1 VPQLVRYAAEQGI
14 PVFGVCLGLQGVV
27 EAFGGELGVLDYPV
41 HGKPSRIRHSGKGV
55 FEGLPETFQ
64 VGRYHS
70 LYARKEKLPECLEI
84 TAESEDGVIMGVRH
98 RELPIEAVQFHP
110 ESMLTL
116 EEQCGLRLMENV
128 VRRYGRCAAL
138 RRARVSRAI
147 VIGGGLA
154 GMAAAVALERAGF
167 QVELFEAHNRLGG
180 RAGSFLPADRDQ
192 WMDRGQHILLGCC
205 RNLLDFYR
213 RLGVEDR
220 IRFYDEIVFAE
231 PGGRRSI
238 LRAVSESAPARAAA
252 FLGLRFLRLQD
263 KLGIVRALA
272 AVRRD
277 YRRAE
282 LLDSMTMADWLRQ
295 RRQAPR
301 AIQRFWRPLVVSALN
316 EEPDRVSALHGVQVL
331 GLAFLASRDS
341 ARLGVPAVPLVELYA
356 EHHWR
361 RFPKVSFHTGMRV
374 KHVQIE
380 GERVDGIEA
389 GGVMHRA
396 DVYILAVPAEAARAL
411 VPQLE
416 LAPLESS
423 PITGIYLAFD
433 RPVLDLP
440 QSALLDRTIQWAF
453 SRRKAARPRSWS
465 APRAACCARARG
477 NRAPGRR

>member
-1 VPQLVRYAAEQGI
+1 
-14 PVFGVCLGLQGVV
+14 
-27 EAFGGELGVLDYPV
+27 
-41 HGKPSRIRHSGKGV
+41 
-55 FEGLPETFQ
+55 
-64 VGRYHS
+64 
-70 LYARKEKLPECLEI
+70 
-84 TAESEDGVIMGVRH
+84 
-98 RELPIEAVQFHP
+98 
-110 ESMLTL
+110 
-116 EEQCGLRLMENV
+116 
-128 VRRYGRCAAL
+128 
-138 RRARVSRAI
+138 VSRAI

-453 SRRKAARPRSWS
+453 SKEEG
-465 APRAACCARARG
+465 RAAQIVVSASRGLLPLAREEIVRRAVGELAEFFPAVAGARLERSYVTKEVHATFTPRPGLASRRPPAATRFRNLFLAGDWTRTGWPATMEGAVRSGYLAAEAATAALG
-477 NRAPGRR
+477 NPRKFLIPDPSL